1 MKLIDAILQK
11 QKSQLIPII
20 AEIKRC
26 IPDVSKKSKKDQR
39 SAAFLAKQY
48 ELGNACGISIV
59 CEKKHFGGQPELDI
73 PAVLKAT
80 KLPILIKDF
89 ISTKEQVRRY
99 KNICTR
105 SKNFSKHRVS
115 LLLIAHHLKNRLQD
129 IAKYSYKEGLY
140 PFIEI
145 KSIKDLDCIVGL
157 LPNTF
162 LVGFNNRDIDKL
174 ETRKNKTTLNTNF
187 ISHIKNVYTG
197 IVVSES
203 GHKTIKDVLQSIKAG
218 ADAVLIGQAIMSA
231 KDPTRKVHSFV
242 FVKERGRFI

>member
-11 QKSQLIPII
+11 QESQLIPII

-26 IPDVSKKSKKDQR
+26 IPSVPKKSMKDQR

-48 ELGNACGISIV
+48 ELGGACGISIV

-73 PAVLKAT
+73 PTVLEAT

-99 KNICTR
+99 KNICPR
-105 SKNFSKHRVS
+105 SKNFSKYHVS
-115 LLLIAHHLKNRLQD
+115 LLLIAHHLKNKLQD
-129 IAKYSYKEGLY
+129 IAEYCYKEGLY
-140 PFIEI
+140 PFVEI
-145 KSIKDLDCIVGL
+145 KNIKDLDYIVGL
-157 LPNTF
+157 ALNTF

-174 ETRKNKTTLNTNF
+174 ETRENKTIF
-187 ISHIKNVYTG
+187 SADIISHLRSIYKGV
-197 IVVSES
+197 VVSES

-218 ADAVLIGQAIMSA
+218 ADAVLIGQAIMLA
-231 KDPTRKVHSFV
+231 KNPSRKVHSFV
-242 FVKERGRFI
+242 FAKERGRFI